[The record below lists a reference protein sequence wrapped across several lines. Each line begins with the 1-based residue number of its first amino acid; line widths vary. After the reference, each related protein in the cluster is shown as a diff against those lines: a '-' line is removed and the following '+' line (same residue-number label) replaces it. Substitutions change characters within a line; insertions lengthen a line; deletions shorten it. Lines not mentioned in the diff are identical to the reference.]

1 VAGWREEV
9 LMSAAEI
16 DGRKL
21 PAYWRES
28 DARYALE
35 RWKAS
40 GLSLAEFAR
49 RHEIHV
55 QRLRRWSKDLEVPAP
70 RFVKL
75 VVREP
80 KTPSAFRVHVG
91 RAVIEVP
98 ADFDTDAFER
108 LVEVLAC

>member
-1 VAGWREEV
+1 MG
-9 LMSAAEI
+9 AAEI

-21 PAYWRES
+21 PAYWRAA

-40 GLSLAEFAR
+40 GLSLTEFAR
-49 RHEIHV
+49 RHALHV
-55 QRLRRWSKDLEVPAP
+55 QRLRRWFGDLEKPAP

-80 KTPSAFRVHVG
+80 KTPSVLRVHVG
-91 RAVIEVP
+91 RAIIEVP
-98 ADFDTDAFER
+98 PDFDAQALER
-108 LVEVLAC
+108 LVEVFAC

>member
-1 VAGWREEV
+1 MA
-9 LMSAAEI
+9 AAEI

-21 PAYWRES
+21 PAYWCAT

-40 GLSLAEFAR
+40 GLSLTEFAR
-49 RHEIHV
+49 LHALCV
-55 QRLRRWSKDLEVPAP
+55 QRLRRWSRDLEETAP
-70 RFVKL
+70 RFVKV

-80 KTPSAFRVHVG
+80 KPASVLRVCVG

-98 ADFDTDAFER
+98 SDFDAQALER